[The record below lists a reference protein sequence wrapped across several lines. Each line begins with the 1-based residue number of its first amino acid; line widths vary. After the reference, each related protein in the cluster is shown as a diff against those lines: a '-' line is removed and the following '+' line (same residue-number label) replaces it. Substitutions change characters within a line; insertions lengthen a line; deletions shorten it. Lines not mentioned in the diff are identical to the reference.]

1 MYASRKNQL
10 VNEGA
15 VPLLIRQKHWME
27 VDDEKT
33 ASPVPSP
40 DGKWIAFIK
49 NQNIYVKEVATG
61 KEKQLS
67 LDGTL
72 GNYYSAYIRWSP
84 DSKKVASCKI
94 RPVEKRY
101 VYYVESS
108 PADQLQPKLHKQ
120 EYAKPGDELPL
131 KCPASMKWKAD
142 EALFLLP
149 NCSTGNMKYMVP
161 NGIPTAVP

>member
-1 MYASRKNQL
+1 
-10 VNEGA
+10 
-15 VPLLIRQKHWME
+15 ME

-72 GNYYSAYIRWSP
+72 GNYYSAYIAGHRTVRRWLPARSVRWKSAMFIMWNLLRLISFSP
-84 DSKKVASCKI
+84 SFTNRSM
-94 RPVEKRY
+94 R
-101 VYYVESS
+101 SGGTNF
-108 PADQLQPKLHKQ
+108 L
-120 EYAKPGDELPL
+120 L

-149 NCSTGNMKYMVP
+149 NCSTDNMKYMVP
-161 NGIPTAVP
+161 NGTPTAVP

>member
-61 KEKQLS
+61 KKS
-67 LDGTL
+67 
-72 GNYYSAYIRWSP
+72 N
-84 DSKKVASCKI
+84 
-94 RPVEKRY
+94 
-101 VYYVESS
+101 
-108 PADQLQPKLHKQ
+108 
-120 EYAKPGDELPL
+120 
-131 KCPASMKWKAD
+131 
-142 EALFLLP
+142 
-149 NCSTGNMKYMVP
+149 
-161 NGIPTAVP
+161 